1 MKISYAITTHNET
14 TELERLL
21 GFLSRRK
28 DPEDEIVILDD
39 YSTNLATGDIIERY
53 SYIIGAKTWKYEQR
67 KLDMDFASQKNYLTR
82 MCTGDY
88 IFNIDADEKPHDA
101 LINQIKT
108 ILEMN
113 DTELIWIPRV
123 NTVEG
128 ITQEH
133 IDKWGWSVSEK
144 GWVNY
149 PDYQARVYKN
159 SPHIKWVKPV
169 HEVIEGA
176 KTYSH
181 LPPYEELS
189 LYHHK
194 KIEKQEQQNELYGRI
209 ING

>member
-88 IFNIDADEKPHDA
+88 IFNIDADEVPHET
-101 LINQIKT
+101 LITQIKQ
-108 ILEMN
+108 ILEIN
-113 DTELIWIPRV
+113 DVELIWVPRV

-128 ITQEH
+128 LTEDH
-133 IDKWGWSVSEK
+133 IQKWGWRVSDK

-159 SPHIKWVKPV
+159 VEHIRWVRPV
-169 HEVIEGA
+169 HEIIEGA
-176 KTYSH
+176 KTFSH
-181 LPPYEELS
+181 LPPHEELS

-194 KIEKQEQQNELYGRI
+194 KIDKQEKQNEFYAKI
-209 ING
+209 K